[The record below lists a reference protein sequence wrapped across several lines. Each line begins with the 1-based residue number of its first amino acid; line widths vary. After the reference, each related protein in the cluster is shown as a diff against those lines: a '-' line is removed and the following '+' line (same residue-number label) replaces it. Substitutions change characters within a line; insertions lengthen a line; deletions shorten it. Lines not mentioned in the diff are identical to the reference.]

1 MTVKINNRRFR
12 VPKGKREDSL
22 IPSAQFVMR
31 NRANGTAPKANKF
44 NPHAEQLTSS
54 VKVAISELKVEKEK
68 KAKK

>member
-31 NRANGTAPKANKF
+31 NRANGTAPKANKL
-44 NPHAEQLTSS
+44 NPHAENLPSS